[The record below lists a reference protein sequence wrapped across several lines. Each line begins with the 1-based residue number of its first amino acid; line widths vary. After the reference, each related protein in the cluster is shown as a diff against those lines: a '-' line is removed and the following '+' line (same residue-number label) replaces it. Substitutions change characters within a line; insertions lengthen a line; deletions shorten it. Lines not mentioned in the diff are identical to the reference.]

1 MDMDFFAGA
10 PLINIGSFQTLIVK
24 LVLDLVA
31 ILILGYFIYFKIRR
45 NRGYLFTLLVFNVVV
60 FFICA
65 MFNSVTLSI
74 GFSFGIFAIFSILR
88 YRTISIPIREM
99 TYIFIA
105 ISLGIINSLSN
116 SSISVVEL
124 LFTNTALIALTFIF
138 EKACMKNEQMKYII
152 YEKINLVKPERYE
165 ELVADL
171 KVRTGLNINRVEIG
185 KIDFLRDISELR
197 VYFTGNHQGSSFI
210 NEEKDHDDDD

>member
-1 MDMDFFAGA
+1 MEWEFFSGA
-10 PLINIGSFQTLIVK
+10 PLINIQSFQTLISK
-24 LVLDLVA
+24 LVLDLAA
-31 ILILGYFIYFKIRR
+31 ILILGRLIYFKIRK
-45 NRGYLFTLLVFNVVV
+45 NRGYLFTLLAFNIVV
-60 FFICA
+60 FFVCA
-65 MFNSVTLSI
+65 MFNSVTISI

-116 SSISVVEL
+116 SSISIIEL
-124 LFTNTALIALTFIF
+124 LFTNAAIILLTFIF

-165 ELVADL
+165 ELLADL
-171 KVRTGLNINRVEIG
+171 KIRTGLNIHRIEVG
-185 KIDFLRDISELR
+185 KIDFLKDISELR
-197 VYFTGNHQGSSFI
+197 VFFTGNHLGSFI
-210 NEEKDHDDDD
+210 NEEKNHDDDD